1 MVVAIVVEVVVVLS
15 GSGRSLCVLDVD
27 LLGRNSVL
35 LLLLLLLLLLKSE
48 RVESSNRIAA
58 SA

>member
-35 LLLLLLLLLLKSE
+35 LLLLLLLLLKSE
-48 RVESSNRIAA
+48 RVEPSYRIAA